1 MSLII
6 TSSNQAE
13 QDTKSVGTGLENPA
27 SYQNFFKSPVKVE
40 ADSEVALISIKCSR
54 DQDKI
59 SVPPDAGFFL
69 YWGQAEPNNEDQ
81 QTPDDTSI
89 PVRVVVKSGDYT
101 QDALATEIKRALDD
115 VVKKAFA
122 EVKTITVTPS
132 QDSTTFEFEGFKIK
146 FEQYGDGSGFTDKP
160 SASEFEE
167 YIGVVTEKSLLDD
180 DTFEDE
186 DVTDNFTASAS
197 GTQTK
202 IVGYSSTST
211 GEVCDVIGKAHP
223 LSQVNSQCVIYFNG
237 SVSAS
242 NADGYTL
249 GLVRSQGISDAKGKE
264 RDFGYPGAYHDEE
277 PDVGAINLPEPY
289 DGTDIPFFW
298 DVCFNW
304 KNGEDGEVLH
314 FIADV
319 DGGDR
324 VGAMKPITLLETP
337 TNASLE
343 AKYWDRVIFEVS
355 GEKTTVK
362 LGQTGKPTTNTLVS
376 NASTTFGDRV
386 KPLGITCNQLYPK
399 ISIHNN
405 ASVDAGEAWLDTYNG
420 HADVKYYERNFL
432 GYSEGGFGESLE
444 NIDLSD
450 IYFDGTV
457 SGGTYTYK
465 GELTSNSGIE
475 NKWTL
480 LFTNLSDYFPM
491 ASAPRQIKN
500 VDAMGRFLGYP
511 EEAKE
516 ADFGTVTGNGA
527 IVEFAPTIAPNLQP
541 KTSMFVRLKNQALN
555 SYNGNKS
562 SVSNIIYACPRFD
575 SQGNSDGLMFYEP
588 SERVYVKFNNVAP
601 FVLNSLELDIV
612 DVNERV
618 IEDLMGNTL
627 ITLHIRKS
635 K

>member
-59 SVPPDAGFFL
+59 SVPPDSGFFL
-69 YWGQAEPNNEDQ
+69 YWGQAEPNNENVEK
-81 QTPDDTSI
+81 PDDTSLA
-89 PVRVVVKSGDYT
+89 VRVVVKSGDYT
-101 QDALATEIKRALDD
+101 QDDLAVEIKRALDD

-122 EVKTITVTPS
+122 EVQTITVTPS
-132 QDSTTFEFEGFKIK
+132 QDNTTFEFEGFKIK

-167 YIGVVTEKSLLDD
+167 YIGVSTQKSLADD
-180 DTFEDE
+180 DRFED
-186 DVTDNFTASAS
+186 DDATDNFTSSAS
-197 GTQTK
+197 GTATK
-202 IVGYSSTST
+202 IVGYNATAT
-211 GEVCDVIGKAHP
+211 GDVCDVIGKAHP
-223 LSQVNSQCVIYFNG
+223 LSQINSTCVIYFNG

-249 GLVRSQGISDAKGKE
+249 GLVRSQGTSSESGGEI
-264 RDFGYPGAYHDEE
+264 DFGYPGGYHDEE
-277 PDVGAINLPEPY
+277 PDVGAVNLPEPY

-304 KNGEDGEVLH
+304 KNGEDGGE
-314 FIADV
+314 
-319 DGGDR
+319 R
-324 VGAMKPITLLETP
+324 VGAMNPITLLEVP

-343 AKYWDRVIFEVS
+343 AKYWDRVIFEIE
-355 GEKTTVK
+355 GEKTTIK
-362 LGQTGKPTTNTLVS
+362 LGVSGKGTTNTLVS

-405 ASVDAGEAWLDTYNG
+405 ASVDPGEAWLDTYNG
-420 HADVKYYERNFL
+420 HSDVKYYEKNYL
-432 GYSEGGFGESLE
+432 GYSEGGFGDPLK
-444 NIDLSD
+444 NIDLCD
-450 IYFDGTV
+450 IYYDGTV

-465 GELTSNSGIE
+465 GELASNSGIE

-511 EEAKE
+511 EMAKE
-516 ADFGTVTGNGA
+516 ADFGTITGNGA
-527 IVEFAPTIAPNLQP
+527 NVEFVPTTAPNLQP

-562 SVSNIIYACPRFD
+562 SISNIIYACPRFD

-588 SERVYVKFNNVAP
+588 SERVYVKFNNSSP

-618 IEDLMGNTL
+618 IQDLMGNTL

>member
-13 QDTKSVGTGLENPA
+13 QDTKSVGTGLENPS

-69 YWGQAEPNNEDQ
+69 YWGQAEPNNEDEV
-81 QTPDDTSI
+81 TPDDTSLA
-89 PVRVVVKSGDYT
+89 VRVVVKSGDYT
-101 QDALATEIKRALDD
+101 QDDLAVEIKRSLDN

-122 EVKTITVTPS
+122 EVKTITVVPA
-132 QDSTTFEFEGFKIK
+132 QDNTTFEFEGFKIK

-167 YIGVVTEKSLLDD
+167 YIGVSTQKSLADD
-180 DTFEDE
+180 DRFEDD

-197 GTQTK
+197 GTATK
-202 IVGYSSTST
+202 IVGYSSTAT
-211 GEVCDVIGKAHP
+211 GDVCDVIGKAHP
-223 LSQVNSQCVIYFNG
+223 LSQINSTCVIYFNG

-242 NADGYTL
+242 NSDGYTL
-249 GLVRSQGISDAKGKE
+249 GLVRSQGTSSESGGQI
-264 RDFGYPGAYHDEE
+264 DFGYPGGYHDDE
-277 PDVGAINLPEPY
+277 PDVGAVNLPDPY

-314 FIADV
+314 YIADE
-319 DGGDR
+319 DGGER
-324 VGAMKPITLLETP
+324 VGAMKPIELLEVP

-343 AKYWDRVIFEVS
+343 AKYWDRVIFEIE

-362 LGQTGKPTTNTLVS
+362 LGVTGKGSTNTLVT
-376 NASTTFGDRV
+376 NASTTFGERV

-399 ISIHNN
+399 ISIHNSS
-405 ASVDAGEAWLDTYNG
+405 SVDPGEAWLDTYNG
-420 HADVKYYERNFL
+420 HSDVKYYERNYL
-432 GYSEGGFGESLE
+432 GYSEGGFGDPLK
-444 NIDLSD
+444 NIDLCD
-450 IYFDGTV
+450 IYYDGTV

-465 GELTSNSGIE
+465 GELASNSGIE

-480 LFTNLSDYFPM
+480 LFTNLSDYFPQ

-511 EEAKE
+511 EMAKE
-516 ADFGTVTGNGA
+516 ADFGTITGNGA
-527 IVEFAPTIAPNLQP
+527 NVEFAPTIAPNLQP

-562 SVSNIIYACPRFD
+562 SISNIIYACPRFD

-588 SERVYVKFNNVAP
+588 SERVYVKFNNSAP

-618 IEDLMGNTL
+618 IQDLMGNTL